1 MQSKDEILNILR
13 QLWPEIQE
21 QYHVRSLA
29 LFGSFARTDYSVES
43 DVDILVDFKEGASLL
58 DLTGLGCFL
67 EDVLQRKV
75 DVVSRK
81 ALRKEISENIYHDA
95 IAV

>member
-1 MQSKDEILNILR
+1 MQSKDEILDILR
-13 QLWPEIQE
+13 RLLPEVQLRYKVQ
-21 QYHVRSLA
+21 SLM
-29 LFGSFARTDYSVES
+29 LFGSFARDEQVRES
-43 DVDILVDFKEGASLL
+43 DVDILVDFSEGADLF

-67 EDVLQRKV
+67 EDVLQRKG

-81 ALRKEISENIYHDA
+81 AVRKGIAETVFHGA

>member
-1 MQSKDEILNILR
+1 MRYK
-13 QLWPEIQE
+13 
-21 QYHVRSLA
+21 VRGLV
-29 LFGSFARTDYSVES
+29 LFGSVARDEQVRES
-43 DVDILVDFKEGASLL
+43 DVDILVDFSEGADLF

-67 EDVLQRKV
+67 EDALQRKV

-81 ALRKEISENIYHDA
+81 ALRKGVFETVFHDA